1 MSQTPVIGGDFAA
14 GSAPAPVD
22 APPAA
27 APVVDHAVLA
37 AAIVSAL
44 QQSGAAAAPAATGS
58 ATAATTAPATTAA
71 TTAAPAPVDAAAAPA
86 TYKPGDVALYQVSH
100 LGREHYQAM
109 LVLDTYTATDAK
121 GQAVPKL
128 RLLPLGR
135 AHEHA
140 ELPADQVIPASAFD
154 WEHAA

>member
-14 GSAPAPVD
+14 GSAPAPLD

-27 APVVDHAVLA
+27 AAAPAVDHAVLA

-44 QQSGAAAAPAATGS
+44 QQSGAAAAPATTGS

-71 TTAAPAPVDAAAAPA
+71 PAPAPADAAPAPA